1 MFEAGMGTHAPRT
14 GLRFARSEMQAVNSL
29 SIRSMACTCRI
40 GTRQDGFH
48 LIHCDLLEIFRMN
61 HVRRCY
67 HPVVRDTFD
76 MDRPRHTSPER

>member
-48 LIHCDLLEIFRMN
+48 LIHCDLLEIFSHEPCTAVLPPSRSGY
-61 HVRRCY
+61 VRY
-67 HPVVRDTFD
+67 GSTA
-76 MDRPRHTSPER
+76 SYLS